1 MYKMIIFVT
10 HLKNIFMA
18 HIKVSFVPGDAIWFQ
33 KDGKPFEDKIAKVE
47 VSATKGI
54 VIEKYTAKEL
64 GEVDVSTIFKSKR
77 ELAVALGFADPIIKK
92 AKEKKD

>member
-1 MYKMIIFVT
+1 MYKMFIFVT

-18 HIKVSFVPGDAIWFQ
+18 HIKVSFVPGDVIWFE

-47 VSATKGI
+47 VSATEDI
-54 VIEKYTAKEL
+54 VIEKYTAKES
-64 GEVDVSTIFKSKR
+64 GEVDASTIYKSKR

-92 AKEKKD
+92 AKDKKE